1 MRPKDPSAC
10 GRGGGAWPPRRSLLI
25 GWEEAWAGALSRGRR
40 GVMSVHCCVIWVK
53 VGGERKAERA
63 SGFSHVLRLWRA
75 NIFSL
80 EKFAV

>member
-1 MRPKDPSAC
+1 
-10 GRGGGAWPPRRSLLI
+10 
-25 GWEEAWAGALSRGRR
+25 
-40 GVMSVHCCVIWVK
+40 MSVHCCVIWVK

-75 NIFSL
+75 SCVPGAVKATGRGREGSMTNSFSL